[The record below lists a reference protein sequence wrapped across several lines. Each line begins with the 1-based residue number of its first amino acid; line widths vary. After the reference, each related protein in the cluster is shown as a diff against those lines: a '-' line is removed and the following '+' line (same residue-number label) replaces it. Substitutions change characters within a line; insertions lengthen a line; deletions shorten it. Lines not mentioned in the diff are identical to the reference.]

1 MNNPRDPSTG
11 ELKRLL
17 ERLQE
22 LTPAPDA
29 ALGQQRLGDESSQHI
44 YQDDAHPSRRL
55 LAPPAPRLPAERA
68 ATINP
73 WLFVLATA
81 LNTTVAAVLAVL
93 ITLGVVQHQPE
104 QAVDETRTRLAMG
117 RGGSG
122 FDQRQESVTT
132 GTFSTPLK
140 EQTATAPMMA
150 VSIRAIG
157 SLDEPLRLEPQKPSR
172 LPLQIEPEQAQ
183 RANYILVLSGLPPGT
198 GLTGAERISSD
209 SWLLTPDSLARLEIT
224 IPEWSTSLLEI
235 GVELRRTNGLVAAG
249 TIAWLRVM
257 PPAAP
262 KSSQKL
268 DQVALKELL
277 DRSNQLLSRGD
288 VVAARTLYERAADM
302 GSAVAALNLGS
313 TYDPNRLWSLGVFG
327 MVGNKERARHWY
339 QRADQLGHPEAKER
353 IRSLGE

>member
-22 LTPAPDA
+22 LTPAPDGE
-29 ALGQQRLGDESSQHI
+29 LGQQRLGNEGQRL
-44 YQDDAHPSRRL
+44 YQDDGYAGRRL
-55 LAPPAPRLPAERA
+55 LPPPTPRLPPEQA

-93 ITLGVVQHQPE
+93 ITLGVVQQQQPE
-104 QAVDETRTRLAMG
+104 QVPVETRTPLAKS
-117 RGGSG
+117 RGGPG

-132 GTFSTPLK
+132 GAVIAPTKDQTPVV
-140 EQTATAPMMA
+140 A
-150 VSIRAIG
+150 VELSAIG
-157 SLDEPLRLEPQKPSR
+157 SPAEPLRLEPRRPSK
-172 LPLQIEPEQAQ
+172 LPLQIEPELAR
-183 RANYILVLSGLPPGT
+183 RANYILILSGLPAGS

-209 SWLLTPDSLARLEIT
+209 SWLLTPASLARLEIT
-224 IPEWSTSLLEI
+224 IPEWSTYLLEI
-235 GVELRRTNGLVAAG
+235 GVELRRTNGVVAAG
-249 TIAWLRVM
+249 TTAWIMVS

-262 KSSQKL
+262 KASQSS

-277 DRSNQLLSRGD
+277 DRSNQLLSKGD
-288 VVAARTLYERAADM
+288 VVAARALYERAADM
-302 GSAVAALNLGS
+302 GSAAAALSLGS

-339 QRADQLGHPEAKER
+339 RRADQLGHPEANER
-353 IRSLGE
+353 IRSLGD

>member
-22 LTPAPDA
+22 LTPAPDGE
-29 ALGQQRLGDESSQHI
+29 LGQQRLGDESGQRI
-44 YQDDAHPSRRL
+44 YQEDGYPSRRL
-55 LAPPAPRLPAERA
+55 LASPASRPPERA

-93 ITLGVVQHQPE
+93 ITLGVVQQQPD
-104 QAVDETRTRLAMG
+104 QASDEARTPLAKG

-122 FDQRQESVTT
+122 FDQRQENVTT
-132 GTFSTPLK
+132 GAFSTPWK
-140 EQTATAPMMA
+140 DQTSVPIVA
-150 VSIRAIG
+150 VDIRAIG
-157 SLDEPLRLEPQKPSR
+157 SPAEPLRLEPQKPSK
-172 LPLQIEPEQAQ
+172 LPLQIEPELAR
-183 RANYILVLSGLPPGT
+183 RANYILILSGLPAGA

-209 SWLLTPDSLARLEIT
+209 SWLLTPGSLARLEIT
-224 IPEWSTSLLEI
+224 IPEWSASLLEI
-235 GVELRRTNGLVAAG
+235 GVELRRTNGAVAAG
-249 TIAWLRVM
+249 TTAWLMVT

-262 KSSQKL
+262 KPSQKP

-288 VVAARTLYERAADM
+288 VVAARALYERAVEM
-302 GSAVAALNLGS
+302 GSAAAALSLGS

-339 QRADQLGHPEAKER
+339 RRADQLGHPEAKER
-353 IRSLGE
+353 MKSLGD